1 MVMGLGAMKGQSDLR
16 KATCRVKIDIPSLTR
31 AKDADQPLAVDLRQ
45 WICSAAMIID
55 QRLTKAIFWTNIKF
69 HRFCL
74 FGDGTT
80 NCFRQ

>member
-1 MVMGLGAMKGQSDLR
+1 
-16 KATCRVKIDIPSLTR
+16 VKSVKTSLTQ

-45 WICSAAMIID
+45 WICAAAMMID
-55 QRLTKAIFWTNIKF
+55 QRLTNARFWTNIKF

-74 FGDGTT
+74 FGDGAT